1 MSLEVRPNPEDT
13 AQRAVFTSVANYSP
27 EEQKTEIEL
36 RFDDQLI
43 ETKALTL
50 APTNTTPVV
59 FLASQ
64 LAKFITGVHRSQSR
78 SWRYAAG
85 DDLSSKPWTTFPERR
100 LAAPHDP

>member
-1 MSLEVRPNPEDT
+1 M
-13 AQRAVFTSVANYSP
+13 FTSVANYSP

-59 FLASQ
+59 FLASPRVT
-64 LAKFITGVHRSQSR
+64 LLSVDRVTAE
-78 SWRYAAG
+78 RYAT
-85 DDLSSKPWTTFPERR
+85 LFVS
-100 LAAPHDP
+100 L